1 MCTCSEMGFQI
12 KRSIVIERFLCGLLL
27 GVLMV
32 GHGTDTDV
40 FCLSSIKESL
50 EDPHDYFSSWKFNDV
65 NICVF
70 VGVECWQHGENKV
83 LNLNLTNMGL
93 KGEFPRDLRDCPSLT
108 SLNLSH
114 NELTGPIPSD
124 ISTLLPYATSID
136 LSNNKFNGEIPP
148 SLANCS
154 YLNSLRLDNNML
166 SGHIPQELGQLQRIR
181 NISFA
186 NNNLSGPLP
195 LFRDGVTSAEAYAN
209 NTQLCGGPLPPCS
222 SDDFPQS
229 FKDGL
234 VVGYAFSLTS
244 SIFLYMFLCKPWH
257 QSKHK
262 RNNNHWNKVKEIGKY
277 ICSISGRKTP
287 SEADPTHQFQ
297 ALHLQDK
304 AMKEV
309 LFIPRT

>member
-1 MCTCSEMGFQI
+1 MHAFWCS
-12 KRSIVIERFLCGLLL
+12 SLLSFYMVVVAH
-27 GVLMV
+27 GVES
-32 GHGTDTDV
+32 DIS
-40 FCLSSIKESL
+40 CLKSIKNTL
-50 EDPHDYFSSWKFNDV
+50 EDPHNKLSSWKNFN
-65 NICVF
+65 NKTNGFICDF
-70 VGVECWQHGENKV
+70 VGVECWHPGENKV
-83 LNLNLTNMGL
+83 LHLNLTNMGL

-148 SLANCS
+148 SLGNCS
-154 YLNSLRLDNNML
+154 YLTSLRLDNNML

-297 ALHLQDK
+297 ALQLQDK